1 MFTDEDKLLLESEYK
16 NLSNISLSNKPY
28 QNARYA
34 DLNNKLVVLSGN
46 YNNPQIHSV
55 FIINAKSE
63 TYAEIIKD
71 EIKNEGEYYGNSR
84 EQFESFGRDYQ
95 SITGIQFVGFYSSY
109 DFQYLKGRKDTGQ
122 RAIYNPQAD
131 YYGYTKQFQDRT
143 GNHTETTPEFSK
155 REIKTNKGYTLSD
168 NSRIIE
174 INKKIVLLDG
184 KYDNPVI
191 YHVFVINAT
200 SENDARPVKEFLYD
214 VITERKVGNRI
225 HYCEVVESISSAVI
239 KVQGRGAVRSFE
251 KSDYE
256 YNRGSSTWQR
266 ATLPSYFN
274 HFGYTTKYQDRTGN
288 HTETMP
294 EFSKRVDADY
304 LSAVERS
311 DMETA
316 QRMVDEAQLK
326 KAAAGNAC
334 DSFCNYSAILISTG
348 NQINLLR

>member
-1 MFTDEDKLLLESEYK
+1 MTCFLTRIKLLLESEYK

-34 DLNNKLVVLSGN
+34 DLNNKLVVLSGS
-46 YNNPQIHSV
+46 YDNPQIHSV
-55 FIINAKSE
+55 FIINAKSK

-84 EQFESFGRDYQ
+84 EQFECFGRDYQ

-155 REIKTNKGYTLSD
+155 R
-168 NSRIIE
+168 
-174 INKKIVLLDG
+174 
-184 KYDNPVI
+184 
-191 YHVFVINAT
+191 
-200 SENDARPVKEFLYD
+200 
-214 VITERKVGNRI
+214 
-225 HYCEVVESISSAVI
+225 
-239 KVQGRGAVRSFE
+239 
-251 KSDYE
+251 
-256 YNRGSSTWQR
+256 
-266 ATLPSYFN
+266 
-274 HFGYTTKYQDRTGN
+274 
-288 HTETMP
+288 
-294 EFSKRVDADY
+294 VDADY
-304 LSAVERS
+304 LSAVERG

>member
-1 MFTDEDKLLLESEYK
+1 MVIPISSRISIRRIKKLAKNFVDAIKRLVERIKSFVTDRHADTKYGEALLKVADDLYNQVQQLWNEAVESGLEAAKKGNTASGRIKNSDRGYKSYKNINLDTLDDEEIKVYNSRGWAYDLFSDEDKALFEEKFEL
-16 NLSNISLSNKPY
+16 I
-28 QNARYA
+28 
-34 DLNNKLVVLSGN
+34 
-46 YNNPQIHSV
+46 NP
-55 FIINAKSE
+55 K
-63 TYAEIIKD
+63 
-71 EIKNEGEYYGNSR
+71 
-84 EQFESFGRDYQ
+84 
-95 SITGIQFVGFYSSY
+95 
-109 DFQYLKGRKDTGQ
+109 
-122 RAIYNPQAD
+122 
-131 YYGYTKQFQDRT
+131 
-143 GNHTETTPEFSK
+143 
-155 REIKTNKGYTLSD
+155 IKTNKGYILSD

-174 INKKIVLLDG
+174 INNKIVLLGG

-256 YNRGSSTWQR
+256 YNRGSSAWQR

-288 HTETMP
+288 NTEATQ
-294 EFSKRVDADY
+294 EVSKRIDTDY
-304 LSAVERS
+304 LSAVERG

-316 QRMVDEAQLK
+316 QRMVDK
-326 KAAAGNAC
+326 I
-334 DSFCNYSAILISTG
+334 F
-348 NQINLLR
+348 